1 MSGNIIL
8 GTLNFDY
15 QYVSEK
21 FTSEKIDN
29 LLNKASS
36 LGISM
41 LDTAF
46 YYNKTESL
54 LGQSSYISNFKIASK
69 ANPWFENDFSNGK
82 LGQLS
87 RFGIEHQLTTSLYN
101 LGVDTLESYFLHCW
115 DYQTPIIETLE
126 AFDQQYRKDKFN
138 LFGVSNISPTQLQT
152 IIDICEMNDLSIKP
166 QTYQGMYNMYCRHIE
181 ELFPILD
188 DYGIHFQ
195 CYNPLAGGLLTGKWA
210 NGIEK
215 SHGRFNDNPIYKSI
229 FWNDSLV
236 GETSFL
242 TADIALR
249 WLRNYSCLRQ
259 SDSVII
265 GCSNE
270 QHLLSNVESLINQ
283 NPLSQEIL
291 DKINDFYK
299 KGYDFQPNYY
309 Y

>member
-1 MSGNIIL
+1 MTGEIIL

-15 QYVSEK
+15 QYVSEQ

-29 LLNKASS
+29 MLSKASS

-54 LGQSSYISNFKIASK
+54 LGQSRYLSKFKIASK
-69 ANPWFENDFSNGK
+69 ANPWYQNDFSNGQF
-82 LGQLS
+82 GELS
-87 RFGIEHQLTTSLYN
+87 REGIEHQLTTSLTN
-101 LGVDTLESYFLHCW
+101 LGVDTIESYFLHSW
-115 DYQTPIIETLE
+115 DYQTPISETLD
-126 AFDQQYRKDKFN
+126 AFDQQYRKDRFN
-138 LFGVSNISPTQLQT
+138 SFGVSNISPTQLQT

-166 QTYQGMYNMYCRHIE
+166 QIYQGMYNIYCRHVE
-181 ELFPILD
+181 ELFPTFN

-210 NGIEK
+210 NGFK
-215 SHGRFNDNPIYKSI
+215 SSGRFSDNPIYKSI

-236 GETSFL
+236 KETSFL
-242 TADIALR
+242 TSDIALR

-270 QHLLSNVESLINQ
+270 EHLLSNVESLNNQ
-283 NPLSQEIL
+283 NYLSDEIL
-291 DKINDFYK
+291 EKVDDFYK
-299 KGYDFQPNYY
+299 KGYNFQPNYY